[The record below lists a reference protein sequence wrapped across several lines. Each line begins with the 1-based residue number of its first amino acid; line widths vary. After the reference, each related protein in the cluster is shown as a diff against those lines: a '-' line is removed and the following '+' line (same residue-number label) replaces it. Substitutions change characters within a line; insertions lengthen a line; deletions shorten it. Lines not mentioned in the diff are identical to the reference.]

1 MPHDVENMAKAA
13 VMISLQTGGYR
24 LSMLPSH
31 TAGLIILWLC
41 ILYLGVAVDVSV
53 IKTLSQSLAK
63 VALMGLIFN
72 IHICLA

>member
-41 ILYLGVAVDVSV
+41 ILYLGVAVDVSE
-53 IKTLSQSLAK
+53 SQSLAK